1 MCKLD
6 IAVRILQ
13 QIGTH
18 AVQNSRLAERHR
30 RRVFPG
36 LDSLSGCLHADQL
49 YPLLLNKIRKHAD
62 GVRSASHT
70 CHHDIRKLALRRK
83 DLFFR
88 LAADDALKLL
98 HHLRVRIRSHSR
110 TDDVKGILRRFCPG
124 ADRLVGRIL

>member
-1 MCKLD
+1 MFSTTS
-6 IAVRILQ
+6 IRSMVTAV
-13 QIGTH
+13 
-18 AVQNSRLAERHR
+18 A
-30 RRVFPG
+30 VFPVVSATV
-36 LDSLSGCLHADQL
+36 SLRMMTAHR
-49 YPLLLNKIRKHAD
+49 NH
-62 GVRSASHT
+62 
-70 CHHDIRKLALRRK
+70 IRKLSLRRK